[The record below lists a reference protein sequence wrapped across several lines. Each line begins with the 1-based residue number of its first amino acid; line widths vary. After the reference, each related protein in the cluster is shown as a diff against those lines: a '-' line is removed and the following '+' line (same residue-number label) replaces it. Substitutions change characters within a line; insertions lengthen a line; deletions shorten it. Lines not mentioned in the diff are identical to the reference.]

1 MIGRGPIPS
10 TAETEPTDAGFSGWR
25 MVWIAAL
32 VLTIGSYE
40 AGLPQFLRLGLTEVR
55 TILSFD
61 PVLTA
66 AYWFSGA
73 LPIILLPLVGW
84 AVDRW
89 GARHMVLCGLAALGS
104 GALLLPATRYM
115 PVVFL
120 SLSAASIGSVV
131 TAQLPCLAVVNNW
144 FRRRRATAMS
154 AMMLPATAVY
164 TLARLFPGYLR
175 LTVVH
180 APVVVVVAAVL
191 VLAIAWPVS
200 RMLRNR
206 PEDWGEQ
213 PDGGSV
219 DARSQHNSSPSDALS
234 PSDPDYTW
242 QEALRTR
249 SFWLMIACAAA
260 FQPSASPRHLYI
272 DAPHARAGKFPHS
285 IWQWTRWLDGAL
297 LVTSVP
303 LGGLLGDRFPIRR
316 VMFAFGLVE
325 SLSMAVLAFATT
337 LPMFLLAAAL
347 SGIGVGG
354 GLPLTY
360 AALGLYFGRRNFA
373 TIAGLSLF
381 LLQTVGVGAAT
392 LAVIGHF
399 AIARPDR
406 LPHPT
411 FGHHWVSECSR
422 FLGFPVPGRSEAV
435 PIAGVAAR
443 PASTPPPRLM
453 GYQCPY

>member
-10 TAETEPTDAGFSGWR
+10 TAETEPTDPGFFGWR
-25 MVWIAAL
+25 MVWIATL

-61 PVLTA
+61 PLLTA
-66 AYWFSGA
+66 AYWFSSA

-89 GARHMVLCGLAALGS
+89 GARHMVLCGLAALGL
-104 GALLLPATRYM
+104 GAALLPATRYM

-131 TAQLPCLAVVNNW
+131 SAPLPCLAVVNNW
-144 FRRRRATAMS
+144 FRRRRAIAMS

-175 LTVVH
+175 LTVTH
-180 APVVVVVAAVL
+180 AWGVVVVAAVV

-200 RMLRNR
+200 RMIRNR

-219 DARSQHNSSPSDALS
+219 DARSQHNSSPSDARS
-234 PSDPDYTW
+234 PIDPDYTLR
-242 QEALRTR
+242 EALRART
-249 SFWLMIACAAA
+249 FWLMIACAAVST
-260 FQPSASPRHLYI
+260 FSITETLYI
-272 DAPHARAGKFPHS
+272 MIVMHERGSFPLH
-285 IWQWTRWLDGAL
+285 IQWARWLDGAL
-297 LVTSVP
+297 LVASVP

-316 VMFAFGLVE
+316 AMFAFGMVE
-325 SLSMAVLAFATT
+325 SLSMAVLAFSTT

-360 AALGLYFGRRNFA
+360 AALSVHLGRRNFA
-373 TIAGLSLF
+373 TITGLSLVSWKRRTR
-381 LLQTVGVGAAT
+381 QTVQSWGTGCRWTA
-392 LAVIGHF
+392 GSP
-399 AIARPDR
+399 RP
-406 LPHPT
+406 L
-411 FGHHWVSECSR
+411 S
-422 FLGFPVPGRSEAV
+422 LG
-435 PIAGVAAR
+435 
-443 PASTPPPRLM
+443 
-453 GYQCPY
+453 